1 MVQWSRELIIK
12 NIYYLTGKKGMLL
25 KDFEEKAGEKAG
37 YLARIKKSDVR
48 ISAEFFVKAC
58 DILNVSMDLIAS
70 TNLTEISEQEK
81 FTYDF
86 LKRLATESSSKDWK
100 QILGEWKLEFNSE
113 YDVFESNIPFE
124 QLPEIFFEKPDSIP
138 EDTPQG
144 LIVYKSLYNND
155 ICYKI
160 NAIYNLQI
168 NNQSYLALVE
178 TVYNNKT
185 YKELYLVNEGTLK
198 GIASTSDNQ
207 YLNNLLDTLIQNI
220 KKRINPLKL
229 NDNDIK
235 LLNSIF

>member
-1 MVQWSRELIIK
+1 
-12 NIYYLTGKKGMLL
+12 MLL

-113 YDVFESNIPFE
+113 YDIFESNIPFE
-124 QLPEIFFEKPDSIP
+124 QLPEPMRTYIIAKACFTFQARYFGDDSLGNVTQLQIQ
-138 EDTPQG
+138 EAWQH
-144 LIVYKSLYNND
+144 LMEYELENND
-155 ICYKI
+155 YSI
-160 NAIYNLQI
+160 LD
-168 NNQSYLALVE
+168 
-178 TVYNNKT
+178 
-185 YKELYLVNEGTLK
+185 NE
-198 GIASTSDNQ
+198 NVQ
-207 YLNNLLDTLIQNI
+207 QLLS
-220 KKRINPLKL
+220 R
-229 NDNDIK
+229 
-235 LLNSIF
+235 